1 MANTDILSNLEHF
14 GQNISVRGADLWYG
28 DFHAIRDISVD
39 IPARQVTAFHRSFG
53 VRQIDLSQVLQPDER
68 LGRRL
73 PRIG

>member
-39 IPARQVTAFHRSFG
+39 IPARQVTAFIGPG
-53 VRQIDLSQVLQPDER
+53 VPEKTASIWAACSSAAWVKANSSS
-68 LGRRL
+68 
-73 PRIG
+73 

>member
-39 IPARQVTAFHRSFG
+39 IPAESPMTQ
-53 VRQIDLSQVLQPDER
+53 LK
-68 LGRRL
+68 
-73 PRIG
+73 